1 MTSTRPRRR
10 ITRHLSHIFLTD
22 GRTFICVS
30 PLLVPVRDP
39 APRQVVRRQ
48 LHQNPIP
55 GKDPDVVHPHLPR
68 DMGQHLVPVL
78 ECHPEHRVG
87 KGLGDRALDLDG
99 VLLRQAPGFLDRR
112 RRMARP
118 GRARIASGRR
128 RTCSIRAHRSGRP
141 RNARGAGERVPGQR
155 SSAPRWGR
163 SSLRNDP
170 PVLPSAYGVLRPRPG
185 FDGCQDTPLE
195 TKIWATTAAS
205 SVARV
210 GSGVAH
216 RPRDVDEGP

>member
-141 RNARGAGERVPGQR
+141 RNARGAGERVPGERVQCAQVGAIIPSR
-155 SSAPRWGR
+155 RPSPAPIRVWRPSTAPRARRMPGHSAGNKDLGDYGCVKRGTCRIR
-163 SSLRNDP
+163 SRAP
-170 PVLPSAYGVLRPRPG
+170 PP
-185 FDGCQDTPLE
+185 
-195 TKIWATTAAS
+195 
-205 SVARV
+205 
-210 GSGVAH
+210 
-216 RPRDVDEGP
+216 